1 MSIEDVRPEEL
12 AKLFH
17 LYHRALSQGLDNHGR
32 QEVRSWDQTSES
44 ERRLMVSAARL
55 ALLDLAAASREKQ
68 PTREYFAIPGEADWG
83 C

>member
-1 MSIEDVRPEEL
+1 MSIQDVRPEAL

-17 LYHRALSQGLDNHGR
+17 LYHRALSQGLDNHAS
-32 QEVRSWDQTSES
+32 QEASWWDQTSES
-44 ERRLMVSAARL
+44 ERKLMVSAARL
-55 ALLDLAAASREKQ
+55 TLLDLATAAQEKQ